1 MVSLALGNFA
11 ELWFPGLTKPTIH
24 EFDCRVGAI
33 HPESRGCVT
42 LRSADPLAPPR
53 IQFNLLTARADIDTM
68 IRGVRMARDIY
79 RQKPIAD
86 FIAREMFPGPGVTT
100 DAGLEAA
107 IRANASHRA
116 HPVGTCAM
124 GTGEDAVV
132 DAELRVR
139 GIEGL
144 RVRRCLGDARDY
156 RRQHQRSDH
165 HDRGK
170 GRRPDPRPRPAGGRI
185 FLISSNG

>member
-144 RVRRCLGDARDY
+144 RVVDASVMPEIIGGNTNVPTIMIAEKAADLI
-156 RRQHQRSDH
+156 
-165 HDRGK
+165 RG
-170 GRRPDPRPRPAGGRI
+170 RALPAAE
-185 FLISSNG
+185 FS